1 MPQLDVS
8 WVVGDPMLADTFSVI
23 RRTDVVGSNG
33 RTTPLPVEQYL
44 AQIGVV
50 TQQSPAD
57 LMRRDESQ
65 RVPRRIFIASAFAFR
80 NASRS
85 ADGLTQYQP
94 DQISWPVGPG
104 GEDLPDTTVYTV
116 EQVFPY
122 SRYGQG
128 LYECVATSMN
138 AVDPVQ

>member
-8 WVVGDPMLADTFSVI
+8 WVLADPMLADVFTVI
-23 RRTDVVGSNG
+23 RRADVVGSNG
-33 RTTPLPVEQYL
+33 RTTPLPFEQHL
-44 AQIGVV
+44 AQVGVV

-65 RVPRRIFIASAFAFR
+65 RVPRRIFLASTFAFR

-94 DQISWPVGPG
+94 DQIYWPVGPG
-104 GEDLPDTTVYTV
+104 GESLPDTTVYTV
-116 EQVFPY
+116 EEVFPY
-122 SRYGQG
+122 SRYGRG
-128 LYECVATSMN
+128 IYECVATSMN